1 MRLGISLA
9 AMMLAVLVSLE
20 GMRGHAAEV
29 LKALILDGENPS
41 HDWQTTTPI
50 LKKILEDSGRF
61 TADVATVPKPGS
73 EEFAAFCPKFSDYD
87 VVIGNYNSQSM
98 PNEVFKKAF
107 LEFVREG
114 GGYVPVHAADNSWAQ
129 WPEYNEMC
137 GIGGW
142 FGRNEKWGPYVYYKG
157 DELVRDEAAG
167 RGGSHGAQ
175 HEYVVKLRDSEH
187 PIVKGVPDE
196 WLHAKDE
203 LYDRLRGPA
212 KDMHILATA
221 YSDPKTGGTGR
232 HEPMLMTLNYG
243 KGRVFHT
250 VLGHADYSMKC
261 AGFITTLLR
270 GTEWA
275 ATGAVTIPVPEDFPT
290 KEKTSSRE

>member
-1 MRLGISLA
+1 MRLGSFLAVIVLAGSVSLA
-9 AMMLAVLVSLE
+9 GV
-20 GMRGHAAEV
+20 RGHAAEA

-41 HDWQTTTPI
+41 HDWQTTTPL

-61 TADVATVPKPGS
+61 KVDVATFPKPGS

-87 VVIGNYNSQSM
+87 VVVGNYNSQAM
-98 PNEVFKKAF
+98 PSDAFKKAF
-107 LEFVREG
+107 LEFVRAG
-114 GGYVPVHAADNSWAQ
+114 GGYVPIHAADNSWAR

-142 FGRNEKWGPYVYYKG
+142 FGRNEEWGPYVYYKD
-157 DELVRDEAAG
+157 DELVRDDAPG
-167 RGGSHGAQ
+167 RGGSHGRQ
-175 HEYVVKLRDSEH
+175 HKYVVKLRDAEN
-187 PIVKGVPDE
+187 PIVKGLPEE
-196 WLHAKDE
+196 WLHTQDE

-232 HEPMLMTLNYG
+232 HEPMLMTLTYG
-243 KGRVFHT
+243 DGRVFHT
-250 VLGHADYSMKC
+250 VLGHADYSMTC
-261 AGFITTLLR
+261 VGFITTLLR

-290 KEKTSSRE
+290 KEEAKSRE